1 MGTVNLKVVAQDLVA
16 KGKYPKKDGGVTS
29 LSGDQ
34 GDIIVMREGN
44 KLTYQFTAL
53 GKQVTLNI
61 GAAAPVAPVKTPFIP
76 PKKVA
81 SLAPAKDVV
90 KKKVAA
96 EPEPPKEPVWVEQMG
111 YDRQVEQVDFNLHP
125 NIITCECG
133 NIRYVANGDMHQ
145 VTECKPCT
153 RLHRRQR
160 RRVSKKA
167 RGSSDKGL
175 TFPAKKE
182 VAKANAKAMPTAPR
196 KATQLPAAKGIPA
209 KKK

>member
-1 MGTVNLKVVAQDLVA
+1 MVVNLKAVAQDLVS

-44 KLTYQFTAL
+44 VVTYQFAAL
-53 GKQVTLNI
+53 GKQVKMNI
-61 GAAAPVAPVKTPFIP
+61 GGASPAPPAKPAVP

-81 SLAPAKDVV
+81 SLAPAK
-90 KKKVAA
+90 KEPAI
-96 EPEPPKEPVWVEQMG
+96 PEPPKEPVWVEQMG
-111 YDRQVEQVDFNLHP
+111 YDRQVEQVDLNLHP
-125 NIITCECG
+125 NIVTCACG

-160 RRVSKKA
+160 RRESKKA
-167 RGSSDKGL
+167 RGSADKGL

-182 VAKANAKAMPTAPR
+182 VAKANAKAQPTAPR

>member
-1 MGTVNLKVVAQDLVA
+1 MAVNLKAIAQDLVA
-16 KGKYPKKDGGVTS
+16 KGKYPKKDGGVMS

-44 KLTYQFTAL
+44 VLTYQFTAL
-53 GKQVTLNI
+53 GKTVKMNV
-61 GAAAPVAPVKTPFIP
+61 GAATPIPPIP

-81 SLAPAKDVV
+81 SLTPAKVAV
-90 KKKVAA
+90 KKASA
-96 EPEPPKEPVWVEQMG
+96 EPDAPKEPVWVEQMG
-111 YDRQVEQVDFNLHP
+111 YDRQPEQVDLNLHP
-125 NIITCECG
+125 NIITCACG

-160 RRVSKKA
+160 RRASKKA

-182 VAKANAKAMPTAPR
+182 IAKKAIAARPTAPR
-196 KATQLPAAKGIPA
+196 KVTQLPTKGSPA
-209 KKK
+209 KKKK